1 MRAMF
6 IRLASV
12 QYKAPS
18 IGRGA
23 APGKSKSGAVVK
35 KKKKTLPFLVD
46 RRLAEDEAD
55 CTNSLNK
62 EETNYILKCNQR
74 AVIDID
80 DKLFGAGN
88 EISNDNETDFVSFFF
103 AILINR
109 SKGFQQWDRFANG
122 LAENSRR

>member
-1 MRAMF
+1 M
-6 IRLASV
+6 
-12 QYKAPS
+12 
-18 IGRGA
+18 
-23 APGKSKSGAVVK
+23 
-35 KKKKTLPFLVD
+35 D

-103 AILINR
+103 RNTDKSVKRIPAMGSFCER
-109 SKGFQQWDRFANG
+109 PR
-122 LAENSRR
+122 